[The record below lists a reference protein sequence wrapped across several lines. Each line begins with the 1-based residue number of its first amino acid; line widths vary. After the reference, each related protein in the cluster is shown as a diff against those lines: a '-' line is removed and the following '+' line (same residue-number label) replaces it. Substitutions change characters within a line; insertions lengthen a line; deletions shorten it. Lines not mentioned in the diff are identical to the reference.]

1 MNFGSKM
8 QVPSVESALPG
19 RPETM
24 PVPPKHFVLG
34 HPLLGPFPSHMKMVQ
49 FGMGC
54 FWGAERR
61 FWQMEGCLYHRRRV
75 FGRGDRKSHL

>member
-24 PVPPKHFVLG
+24 PVPPSHFVLG
-34 HPLLGPFPSHMKMVQ
+34 HPLVGPFPSHMKMVQ

-54 FWGAERR
+54 FWGRSDASGKWKGYIPPPQGIRA
-61 FWQMEGCLYHRRRV
+61 G
-75 FGRGDRKSHL
+75 